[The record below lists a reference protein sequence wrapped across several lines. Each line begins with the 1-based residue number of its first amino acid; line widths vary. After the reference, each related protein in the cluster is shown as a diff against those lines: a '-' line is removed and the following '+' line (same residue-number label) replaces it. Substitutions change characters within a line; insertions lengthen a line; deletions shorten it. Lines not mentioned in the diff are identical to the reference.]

1 MVVHLKYLIQ
11 LIFTATL
18 KALRMYIIKVM
29 FRIIKTIC
37 KLYTI
42 TDILFL
48 RLKKMAKMKNLFN

>member
-1 MVVHLKYLIQ
+1 M
-11 LIFTATL
+11 ATL

-48 RLKKMAKMKNLFN
+48 RLKKRLKWKTYLIKTKPEMKH

>member
-1 MVVHLKYLIQ
+1 MEWETVVHLKYLIQ
-11 LIFTATL
+11 LIFMATL
-18 KALRMYIIKVM
+18 KALRMYIITVM

-48 RLKKMAKMKNLFN
+48 RLKNG

>member
-1 MVVHLKYLIQ
+1 MAVHLKYLIK
-11 LIFTATL
+11 LIFMATL

-48 RLKKMAKMKNLFN
+48 RLKKRLK